1 MSKFSIMVPHLAK
14 IKLARVN
21 DAYSTHFDTAKKG
34 HICPRDLRIV
44 KYIEFI
50 YHNAVHI
57 DAVGTL

>member
-1 MSKFSIMVPHLAK
+1 MVPHLAK